1 LYSSISEAQMARRRF
16 PKRLRIDTTAVQ
28 KTSPNSMG
36 ADTDV
41 YNEFA
46 LGEQTSSN
54 PFALSSKTINKS
66 ISQFPLEQ
74 IEPAKPNRL
83 QLLEV
88 ANKKPIDSAKGW
100 FLFVLIIITGYL
112 TLLFS
117 VYREEIIKTCRG
129 FINLNYFS
137 LEYRLSKKFSFSSLL
152 LYLLFF
158 ISLGVFAYQ
167 ILGNKSITLLGA
179 PYLDLPLCILGVC
192 SIWIF
197 KHLQL
202 AFLSIFF
209 PFSDQVSFWNSLLSN
224 TNKTLGIILVPFLF
238 FIQYTPQ
245 YVQSTIITIT
255 ISILVI
261 GYVYC
266 AIKALTVTAG
276 YIMYNKFHFLIYLL
290 AVEIAPIV
298 VLVKYLS

>member
-1 LYSSISEAQMARRRF
+1 MYSSVSEAQMARRRF
-16 PKRLRIDTTAVQ
+16 PKRLRVDTTRVQ
-28 KTSPNSMG
+28 KTPPASLG
-36 ADTDV
+36 VDV

-46 LGEQTSSN
+46 LGEQVSSN
-54 PFALSSKTINKS
+54 PFALNNKKVYTS
-66 ISQFPLEQ
+66 TAAPLEQ

-100 FLFVLIIITGYL
+100 FLFVLILITGYL

-137 LEYRLSKKFSFSSLL
+137 LEYRLIKKFSFSSSL
-152 LYLLFF
+152 LYFLFF
-158 ISLGVFAYQ
+158 ISLGVLVYQ
-167 ILGNKSITLLGA
+167 ILGSKNITVLGA

-192 SIWIF
+192 SIWIL

-202 AFLSIFF
+202 TFLSIFF
-209 PFSDQVSFWNSLLSN
+209 PFSEQVSFWNSLLSN
-224 TNKTLGIILVPFLF
+224 TNKTLGILLVPCLY
-238 FIQYTPQ
+238 FIQYSPQ
-245 YVQSTIITIT
+245 SMQSAIIFIT
-255 ISILVI
+255 ISILAS
-261 GYVYC
+261 GYIYC
-266 AIKALTVTAG
+266 AIKAVIVTAS